1 MYLTSDNTICAIAT
15 PQGIGAVSMVRVSGA
30 QTLDILKRLTHKEQ
44 FNIRQAHRCEIYDD
58 NDKQLDDAVIL
69 FYKAPHSYT
78 GEDVAEIFIHGS
90 QYIQKTLLETLINWN
105 VKLAEPGEFTYR
117 AFINGKM
124 DLLQAEAVNDLVFS
138 TNSNYHDIALN
149 QLRGGFSK
157 KLNIYRTELIN
168 LTALLELEIDFAE
181 EDVEFASRDKLK
193 STIIELISEADR
205 LIDSYKNGNVVKRGI
220 PIAIIGKPNVGKST
234 LLNALLNDDKAIVSE
249 IPGTTRDAIE
259 DQITYQGFSFR
270 FIDTAGLQTTEDIIE
285 NIGIERSFDKM
296 RESFIILYLIDITEF
311 DYYKFL
317 EDIQEMKNQIKDFD
331 NKKMILVFN
340 KIDLIEQIP
349 SHLFDLKDYDK
360 VFISAKRK
368 ENLEILLDD
377 IVNSIKDMINVN
389 EDTLINIRHYE
400 AFKEI
405 KLSLTKA
412 LEDINKNMPNDIVAF
427 DLRQSIDSIGKIT
440 GEIVNNDILD
450 HIFANFCIGK

>member
-1 MYLTSDNTICAIAT
+1 MYLANDNTICAVAT

-30 QTLDILKRLTHKEQ
+30 KTLDILKKLTHREQ
-44 FNIRQAHRCEIYDD
+44 FNIRQAYHCEIFDD
-58 NDKQLDDAVIL
+58 NDKQLDDAIIV

-90 QYIQKTLLETLINWN
+90 LYIQKTLLETLINWD

-157 KLNIYRTELIN
+157 KLNIYRNELIN
-168 LTALLELEIDFAE
+168 LTALIELEIDFAE

-193 STIIELISEADR
+193 NTITELIAEADR

-234 LLNALLNDDKAIVSE
+234 LLNAILNDEKAIVSE

-259 DQITYQGFSFR
+259 DHITYQGFTFR
-270 FIDTAGLQTTEDIIE
+270 FIDTAGLQTTTDIVE
-285 NIGIERSFDKM
+285 NIGIERSYDKM
-296 RESFIILYLIDITEF
+296 RESFIILYLLDITEF

-317 EDIQEMKNQIKDFD
+317 EDFQDMKGQIADLD
-331 NKKMILVFN
+331 NKKVILVFN

-349 SHLFDLKDYDK
+349 SHLFDLKDFEK

-368 ENLEILLDD
+368 ENIEILLDE
-377 IVNSIKDMINVN
+377 IVNAIKNIININ

-400 AFKEI
+400 AFKDI
-405 KLSLTKA
+405 KMSLVKA
-412 LEDINKNMPNDIVAF
+412 LEDMNKNMPNDIVAF
-427 DLRQSIDSIGKIT
+427 DLRQSIDSIGRIT
-440 GEIVNNDILD
+440 GEIVNDDILD
-450 HIFANFCIGK
+450 HIFSNFCIGK

>member
-1 MYLTSDNTICAIAT
+1 MYLANDNTICAIAT

-30 QTLDILKRLTHKEQ
+30 KTLDILKKLTHREQ
-44 FNIRQAHRCEIYDD
+44 FNIRQAYRCEIFDD

-90 QYIQKTLLETLINWN
+90 LYIQKTLLETLINWN

-157 KLNIYRTELIN
+157 KLNIYRNELIN

-193 STIIELISEADR
+193 STITELIAEADR

-234 LLNALLNDDKAIVSE
+234 LLNAILNDEKAIVSE

-259 DQITYQGFSFR
+259 DQITYQGFTFR
-270 FIDTAGLQTTEDIIE
+270 FIDTAGLQDTDDIIE
-285 NIGIERSFDKM
+285 NIGIERSYDKM

-331 NKKMILVFN
+331 NKKIILVFN

-368 ENLEILLDD
+368 ENLEVLLDD
-377 IVNSIKDMINVN
+377 IVNSIKDTININ

-412 LEDINKNMPNDIVAF
+412 QEDINKKMPNDIVAF
-427 DLRQSIDSIGKIT
+427 DLRQSIDSIGRIT

>member
-1 MYLTSDNTICAIAT
+1 MYLVNDNTICAIAT
-15 PQGIGAVSMVRVSGA
+15 PTGVGAVSMVRISGA
-30 QTLDILKRLTHKEQ
+30 QTLDILKKLTRRDR
-44 FNIRQAHRCEIYDD
+44 FNVRQAIYCEIFDD
-58 NDKQLDDAVIL
+58 NDNQLDDAIIV

-90 QYIQKTLLETLINWN
+90 TYIQKKLLETLINWE

-117 AFINGKM
+117 AFLNGKM

-138 TNSNYHDIALN
+138 TNRNHHDIALN

-157 KLNIYRTELIN
+157 KLNDYRNELIS

-181 EDVEFASRDKLK
+181 EDVEFASREKLK
-193 STIIELISEADR
+193 DTISALILEADR

-234 LLNALLNDDKAIVSE
+234 LLNAILNDEKAIVSE

-259 DQITYQGFSFR
+259 DHITYQGITFR
-270 FIDTAGLQTTEDIIE
+270 FIDTAGLQTTTDVVE
-285 NIGIERSFDKM
+285 NIGIERSYDKM

-317 EDIQEMKNQIKDFD
+317 EDFRDMKDQIDD
-331 NKKMILVFN
+331 LDDKKVILVFN

-349 SHLFDLKDYDK
+349 SHLFDLKDFDK

-368 ENLEILLDD
+368 ENIEILLDE
-377 IVNSIKDMINVN
+377 IVNAIKNIVNIN

-400 AFKEI
+400 AFKDI
-405 KLSLTKA
+405 KMSLVKA
-412 LEDINKNMPNDIVAF
+412 LEDMNKNMPNDIVAF

-440 GEIVNNDILD
+440 GEIVSNDILD
-450 HIFANFCIGK
+450 YIFSNFCIGK

>member
-1 MYLTSDNTICAIAT
+1 MYLANDNTICAIAT

-30 QTLDILKRLTHKEQ
+30 QTLDILKKLTHREQ
-44 FNIRQAHRCEIYDD
+44 FNIRQAYLCEIFDD
-58 NDKQLDDAVIL
+58 NDKLLDDAVII

-90 QYIQKTLLETLINWN
+90 LYIQKTLLETLINWN

-193 STIIELISEADR
+193 STIIELIAEADR

-220 PIAIIGKPNVGKST
+220 PIAIIGNPNVGKST
-234 LLNALLNDDKAIVSE
+234 LLNAILNDEKAIVSE

-270 FIDTAGLQTTEDIIE
+270 FIDTAGLQTTNDIIE
-285 NIGIERSFDKM
+285 NIGIERSYDKM

-317 EDIQEMKNQIKDFD
+317 EDLQEMKNQIKDFD

-340 KIDLIEQIP
+340 KIDLIEKIP

-368 ENLEILLDD
+368 ENLEILLDE
-377 IVNSIKDMINVN
+377 IVNSIKNMVNLN

-427 DLRQSIDSIGKIT
+427 DLRQSIDSIGRIT

>member
-234 LLNALLNDDKAIVSE
+234 ILNTLIGEERSIVTP
-249 IPGTTRDAIE
+249 IAGTTRDSI
-259 DQITYQGFSFR
+259 YHLFNKFN
-270 FIDTAGLQTTEDIIE
+270 FNFYLVDTAGIRKKIVLMIIL
-285 NIGIERSFDKM
+285 
-296 RESFIILYLIDITEF
+296 SFILL
-311 DYYKFL
+311 
-317 EDIQEMKNQIKDFD
+317 
-331 NKKMILVFN
+331 LV
-340 KIDLIEQIP
+340 
-349 SHLFDLKDYDK
+349 
-360 VFISAKRK
+360 
-368 ENLEILLDD
+368 
-377 IVNSIKDMINVN
+377 
-389 EDTLINIRHYE
+389 
-400 AFKEI
+400 
-405 KLSLTKA
+405 A
-412 LEDINKNMPNDIVAF
+412 LE
-427 DLRQSIDSIGKIT
+427 LLKILMY
-440 GEIVNNDILD
+440 VY
-450 HIFANFCIGK
+450 

>member
-1 MYLTSDNTICAIAT
+1 MYLVNDNTICAIAT
-15 PQGIGAVSMVRVSGA
+15 PTGVGAVSMVRISGA
-30 QTLDILKRLTHKEQ
+30 QTLDILKKLTRRDR
-44 FNIRQAHRCEIYDD
+44 FNVRQAIHCEIFDD
-58 NDKQLDDAVIL
+58 NDNQLDDAIIV

-90 QYIQKTLLETLINWN
+90 TYIQKKLLETLINWD

-117 AFINGKM
+117 AFLNGKM

-138 TNSNYHDIALN
+138 TNRNHHDIALN

-157 KLNIYRTELIN
+157 KLNDYRNELIS

-181 EDVEFASRDKLK
+181 EDVEFASREKLK
-193 STIIELISEADR
+193 DTISALISEADR

-234 LLNALLNDDKAIVSE
+234 LLNAILNDEKAIVSE

-259 DQITYQGFSFR
+259 DHITYQGITFR
-270 FIDTAGLQTTEDIIE
+270 FIDTAGLQTTTDVVE
-285 NIGIERSFDKM
+285 NIGIERSYDKM
-296 RESFIILYLIDITEF
+296 RESFIILYLIDIIEF

-317 EDIQEMKNQIKDFD
+317 EDFRDMKDQIDD
-331 NKKMILVFN
+331 LDDKKVILVFN

-349 SHLFDLKDYDK
+349 SHLFDLKDFDK

-368 ENLEILLDD
+368 ENIEILLDE
-377 IVNSIKDMINVN
+377 IVNAIKNIVNIN

-400 AFKEI
+400 AFKDI
-405 KLSLTKA
+405 KMSLVKA
-412 LEDINKNMPNDIVAF
+412 LEDMNKNMPNDIVAF

-440 GEIVNNDILD
+440 GEIVSNDILD
-450 HIFANFCIGK
+450 YIFSNFCIGK

>member
-157 KLNIYRTELIN
+157 KLNIYRTEL
-168 LTALLELEIDFAE
+168 
-181 EDVEFASRDKLK
+181 
-193 STIIELISEADR
+193 
-205 LIDSYKNGNVVKRGI
+205 
-220 PIAIIGKPNVGKST
+220 
-234 LLNALLNDDKAIVSE
+234 
-249 IPGTTRDAIE
+249 
-259 DQITYQGFSFR
+259 
-270 FIDTAGLQTTEDIIE
+270 
-285 NIGIERSFDKM
+285 
-296 RESFIILYLIDITEF
+296 
-311 DYYKFL
+311 
-317 EDIQEMKNQIKDFD
+317 
-331 NKKMILVFN
+331 
-340 KIDLIEQIP
+340 
-349 SHLFDLKDYDK
+349 
-360 VFISAKRK
+360 
-368 ENLEILLDD
+368 
-377 IVNSIKDMINVN
+377 
-389 EDTLINIRHYE
+389 
-400 AFKEI
+400 
-405 KLSLTKA
+405 
-412 LEDINKNMPNDIVAF
+412 
-427 DLRQSIDSIGKIT
+427 
-440 GEIVNNDILD
+440 
-450 HIFANFCIGK
+450 